1 MITSPSKYITDYTT
15 NSLEAIATALGGG
28 KVFKNR
34 DGFMTCC
41 PAHNDN
47 DPSLSISLG
56 NDGKLLVHCYA
67 GCSFIDVR
75 KAIQNR
81 GFLPN
86 NSGKCLRLV
95 NANPVKIIR
104 QERQDSSSNQEY
116 INKLWK
122 QAEPASNTLV
132 ESYLRARSL
141 TISVP
146 SSIGFLTHHYHRE
159 SKANWPCMISAV
171 KRWPSDEVRAVHR
184 TFLSVNGSE
193 KAPVT
198 PNKKMLGQVAGGAV
212 RFGECLE
219 VIALAEGI
227 ETALSYWQETGVTT
241 WAVLSASGFSNIV
254 LPSVDIT
261 KEVIILADHDET
273 GLKAAKLASKRFVQ
287 EGRKVY
293 LIAPQEKGQDFNDL
307 LRGAK

>member
-1 MITSPSKYITDYTT
+1 MITSLNKYITKYTT
-15 NSLEAIATALGGG
+15 NSLEEIATALGGS
-28 KVFKNR
+28 KVFKNSN
-34 DGFMTCC
+34 GFMTCC

-47 DPSLSISLG
+47 NPSLSISLRH
-56 NDGKLLVHCYA
+56 DGKLLAHCFA
-67 GCSFIDVR
+67 GCSFTDVIN
-75 KAIQNR
+75 AIQSLGLLTRNKIMR
-81 GFLPN
+81 HKLSN
-86 NSGKCLRLV
+86 VNSASVSRV
-95 NANPVKIIR
+95 NKIN
-104 QERQDSSSNQEY
+104 SSSIEY

-122 QAEPASNTLV
+122 QAEPGSNSLV

-141 TISVP
+141 TIAVP
-146 SSIGFLTHHYHRE
+146 SSIGFLPHHYHRE
-159 SKANWPCMISAV
+159 SKTYWPCMISAV
-171 KRWPSDEVRAVHR
+171 NRWPSDEVIAVHR
-184 TFLSVNGSE
+184 TFLSVNGCG

-254 LPSVDIT
+254 LPPVDIT
-261 KEVIILADHDET
+261 KEVIILADHDES
-273 GLKAAKLASKRFVQ
+273 GVKAAKLASKRFVQ

-293 LIAPQEKGQDFNDL
+293 LNAPQEKGQDFNDL
-307 LRGAK
+307 LRGMK